1 MIHFATGDDIEQLLE
16 YDKHISRK
24 NLEDSIQCNRVYII
38 ETDGQ
43 FAGWLR
49 YNLFWDNTPF
59 LNMLYILENNRESG
73 YGRQLVQY
81 WESQMRASGYRT
93 VMTST
98 VATEAAQH
106 FYYRLGYIAIG
117 GFLSGQE
124 PYELILE
131 KEL

>member
-59 LNMLYILENNRESG
+59 LNMLYILENNRKSG

-81 WESQMRASGYRT
+81 WESQMRASGYRM

-98 VATEAAQH
+98 VATETAQH